1 MIFYFSAHRIYL
13 PRRMSLALLYSL
25 LGVCA
30 ILMILERLG
39 LPTTLQ
45 LTFKGDV
52 KRETRWLAQ
61 YGQAVSALVAAAVIW
76 QLDANLPRRR
86 AAVIDVL
93 TASLGAAIIG

>member
-1 MIFYFSAHRIYL
+1 MHWNLLIILVAIC
-13 PRRMSLALLYSL
+13 ALLML
-25 LGVCA
+25 
-30 ILMILERLG
+30 LERLG

-61 YGQAVSALVAAAVIW
+61 YGQAVSALVAAAVVW
-76 QLDANLPRRR
+76 QLDSNLPRRR

-93 TASLGAAIIG
+93 AASLGAAIAGMLIKRLLGRVR